1 MFINMEETKTH
12 EHTHSEEAEKVVSVE
27 EPDKK
32 MIMGILAYL
41 GPLLIISY
49 LFAKDDTF
57 VRYHIRQGLVLL
69 VAMGITWFVSM
80 TPFMIVLFPF
90 VMIVNLALLVLAIIG
105 IVNVVGK
112 KEKPLPLVGRFSS
125 LFPL

>member
-1 MFINMEETKTH
+1 MEEVKAQEQGDST
-12 EHTHSEEAEKVVSVE
+12 EKQTPVSTQA
-27 EPDKK
+27 PDSKLV
-32 MIMGILAYL
+32 MGVLAYL
-41 GPLLIISY
+41 GPLLIIPY
-49 LFAKDDTF
+49 LLAKDDTF

-69 VAMGITWFVSM
+69 VIMGVTWFVSM
-80 TPFMIVLFPF
+80 TPFMILLFPF
-90 VMIVNLALLVLAIIG
+90 VMVVNLALLVFAIIG

>member
-1 MFINMEETKTH
+1 MEETKTH
-12 EHTHSEEAEKVVSVE
+12 EHAEAEEAQKAPVAE
-27 EPDKK
+27 EPDRGVV
-32 MIMGILAYL
+32 MGILAYL

-49 LFAKDDTF
+49 LFAKDDAF

-69 VAMGITWFVSM
+69 VIMGITWFVGM
-80 TPFMIVLFPF
+80 TPFMILLFPF
-90 VMIVNLALLVLAIIG
+90 VMIINLALLVLAIIG

-112 KEKPLPLVGRFSS
+112 KEKPLPLVGKFSS